1 VILSGFTIS
10 VVAMKVTNFNSG
22 MRGSVSSY
30 IFATTVINQ
39 IPPQFGCACGGAPC
53 NALVRGAA
61 YLLEQRCYYD
71 RWLRFALNNAVIGV
85 GAFIGM
91 TFDKEVW
98 IFYKCCA
105 FSVFY
110 LLTHESILYS
120 FPALTSLLVEV
131 VRFNVVVLG
140 ANLCCQVFF
149 DSALARH
156 PEKGSAVQVL
166 T

>member
-1 VILSGFTIS
+1 MEFLQVLYFL
-10 VVAMKVTNFNSG
+10 
-22 MRGSVSSY
+22 R
-30 IFATTVINQ
+30 
-39 IPPQFGCACGGAPC
+39 
-53 NALVRGAA
+53 
-61 YLLEQRCYYD
+61 LL
-71 RWLRFALNNAVIGV
+71 L
-85 GAFIGM
+85 
-91 TFDKEVW
+91 T
-98 IFYKCCA
+98 
-105 FSVFY
+105 Y